1 MGFYLNGC
9 ACGEKTEHL
18 RNYEGDVALTHALG
32 FDGVKIDSCG
42 AQKNM
47 TLYASLFN
55 ETGKPIVIENCHQ
68 GQVNA
73 TACTQ
78 LLLFPPACACT

>member
-1 MGFYLNGC
+1 M
-9 ACGEKTEHL
+9 
-18 RNYEGDVALTHALG
+18 ALTHALG

-55 ETGKPIVIENCHQ
+55 KTGKPIVLENCPQ

-73 TACTQ
+73 TACTR
-78 LLLFPPACACT
+78 LSSLGYFFTPSVAVF